1 MRTNLILFF
10 CFFLLNCSKEVEL
23 GIDIEQ
29 LKNDGVTVLK
39 KINNSEKLK
48 EERALIYKIN
58 LKNPSN
64 FQNWKHPN
72 FNFQNL
78 VPHSKF
84 EGNFSSIKKTYKFK
98 KAKDNT
104 YLKNIIKVNSK
115 IVYVDDYSNL
125 HILDQDLNLI
135 NKFQIY
141 KKKLFKNYALKFS
154 IASNDNFVFVTDNLG
169 GVLAYDIVNFKLAW
183 RIELG
188 VPLLSNMVLYKENL
202 FITNSNG
209 KIFSLNSIDGKVNWS
224 YETGSSGTSSHKA
237 YQLVVANDKLL
248 FSNDFANIYCI
259 DLKKQNLSWR
269 ITLERKSDYS
279 DVSFLELSNLVI
291 EKNNLFLSSN
301 FGSVLKIDIES
312 GKIIWSNSGNSSI
325 RPLVTK
331 SHIILVNQGGV
342 FNIFDKENGKI
353 VFQKNLFE
361 ILKSNNIKLKQT
373 KVSNLFSAS
382 DVIYVSTDN
391 KFVFQINSLNLESI
405 VYLKVSKSP
414 QSNLVFSDGSAYFIS
429 SNKIY
434 KN

>member
-39 KINNSEKLK
+39 KINNSEKLN
-48 EERALIYKIN
+48 EERALISKIN
-58 LKNPSN
+58 LNNPSN

-78 VPHSKF
+78 VPHPKF

-125 HILDQDLNLI
+125 HILDEDLNLI

-141 KKKLFKNYALKFS
+141 KKKLFKNYSLKFS
-154 IASNDNFVFVTDNLG
+154 IASNDNFVFVADNLG

-183 RIELG
+183 RIGLG

-291 EKNNLFLSSN
+291 EKNNLFLSSS

-353 VFQKNLFE
+353 V
-361 ILKSNNIKLKQT
+361 
-373 KVSNLFSAS
+373 
-382 DVIYVSTDN
+382 
-391 KFVFQINSLNLESI
+391 
-405 VYLKVSKSP
+405 
-414 QSNLVFSDGSAYFIS
+414 
-429 SNKIY
+429 
-434 KN
+434 

>member
-104 YLKNIIKVNSK
+104 YLKNIIKVSSK

-202 FITNSNG
+202 FVTNSNG
-209 KIFSLNSIDGKVNWS
+209 KIFSLNFINGKINWS
-224 YETGSSGTSSHKA
+224 YETGSAGTSSHKA

-291 EKNNLFLSSN
+291 EKNNLFLSSS

-373 KVSNLFSAS
+373 KVSNLFFAS